1 MCRAGEPVYVPDLGD
16 EHRRQHRPHAG
27 QLLDGLIATVGPQ
40 SLGDH
45 RGEARFVAIKDVD
58 QFQQRA
64 DALRVGAAQR
74 HLRQALAAGHAN
86 KSGATIN
93 TPALAST
100 AWICA
105 LSPDRIATS
114 LAR

>member
-1 MCRAGEPVYVPDLGD
+1 MRGISETRHAADLGD
-16 EHRRQHRPHAG
+16 QHRPSTRPHAG
-27 QLLDGLIATVGPQ
+27 QLLDRMIAAVGRQP
-40 SLGDH
+40 LGDH
-45 RGEARFVAIKDVD
+45 RGKARFVAIKDVD